1 MRALC
6 DGGSDVC
13 SSGLPSSTTAG
24 VAHDVTV
31 TATDAYGNTDTNYVG
46 SVSITSTDP
55 QAVVPGS
62 AHTFTTGVSADNGV
76 HQFSVTLET
85 VGTWS
90 ITASDGSISGS
101 QSSIA
106 VTPEIGRAHVWT

>member
-1 MRALC
+1 MLFQ
-6 DGGSDVC
+6 S
-13 SSGLPSSTTAG
+13 
-24 VAHDVTV
+24 
-31 TATDAYGNTDTNYVG
+31 NTDTNYVG

-106 VTPEIGRAHVWT
+106 VTPAAASQDVVSGRPTSSPAAVAHAVSCTAT

>member
-1 MRALC
+1 MLFQ
-6 DGGSDVC
+6 S
-13 SSGLPSSTTAG
+13 
-24 VAHDVTV
+24 
-31 TATDAYGNTDTNYVG
+31 NTDTNYVG

-106 VTPEIGRAHVWT
+106 VTPAAASRSEEHTSELQTPAQLAYRLP

>member
-1 MRALC
+1 E
-6 DGGSDVC
+6 
-13 SSGLPSSTTAG
+13 

-31 TATDAYGNTDTNYVG
+31 TATEAYGNTDTNYVG

-106 VTPEIGRAHVWT
+106 VTPAAASHFVVNGFPSSTTDRKSVV

>member
-62 AHTFTTGVSADNGV
+62 AHTFTTGVRAEKGGV
-76 HQFSVTLET
+76 GDAGRLET
-85 VGTWS
+85 EGKRSKKT
-90 ITASDGSISGS
+90 TDS
-101 QSSIA
+101 Q
-106 VTPEIGRAHVWT
+106 RRR